1 MSTSATNPRSAKLR
15 IGVNVDCLYQKGG
28 NRNILKHHNGQVK
41 KLGYGPSGVYFTI
54 QEKDGSYR
62 SLSQN
67 KTLNL
72 VIT

>member
-41 KLGYGPSGVYFTI
+41 KLGYGPSGVYLTI
-54 QEKDGSYR
+54 Q
-62 SLSQN
+62 
-67 KTLNL
+67 
-72 VIT
+72 